1 MILSATALMLS
12 GSAAAAVLPGDS
24 SSWTQEPTVMSDGTV
39 SWTGQSTLA
48 KRVSTQDM
56 ARSSFAKSA
65 NRLATPSKMAVV
77 NDAMAYHAVDQA
89 VMAAKPAA
97 QPMGPIQLG
106 ASVDKGQAMPG
117 EAANLATTD
126 EPMNGVGGPEV
137 ATSYPP
143 CDPGPGDDNCIQLY
157 ERGVRADYAQWQQ
170 DRTGMGGPEES
181 DKAMGA
187 DMSDMSKE
195 AYWSAL
201 SGKLDA
207 GKAEHDET
215 AASLWGEPG
224 TATHW
229 AINQPVAPIRVE
241 TSFADDAEVARNY
254 ATAEQI
260 RALSAIEMQQSD
272 YTGMGG
278 PEETDYYPVCRSD
291 SDDRCIQPNG

>member
-39 SWTGQSTLA
+39 SWTGQSILA

-56 ARSSFAKSA
+56 ATSSFAKSA

-157 ERGVRADYAQWQQ
+157 ERGVRASYAQWQQ
-170 DRTGMGGPEES
+170 DRTGMGGPDEVD
-181 DKAMGA
+181 DKAGA

-201 SGKLDA
+201 GGKLDA
-207 GKAEHDET
+207 GKAEHDVT
-215 AASLWGEPG
+215 AANTWGEPG

-241 TSFADDAEVARNY
+241 TSFSEDAELARQY

-260 RALSAIEMQQSD
+260 RSLSAIEMQQAD

-291 SDDRCIQPNG
+291 ADDRCIQPNG